1 MAEECW
7 PAGCWPDT
15 CRARRLTFVTDAAE
29 KLYEGALKL
38 PDEDREALALRI
50 LATVPRTTERVAAAW
65 REEVIHRVEQI
76 RRGEVET
83 ESWEQVQA
91 QIDEA
96 LSR

>member
-1 MAEECW
+1 
-7 PAGCWPDT
+7 
-15 CRARRLTFVTDAAE
+15 VTDAAE
-29 KLYEGALKL
+29 KLYEGALEL